1 MLFNAYIS
9 VFGPKIDD
17 AKHIRQVI
25 DDLFSDDIKTLSKRL
40 TDDEL
45 IEIANRVKAKKGYDF
60 FNEIV
65 LFCTAIVDKVRENRE
80 LNKLR

>member
-1 MLFNAYIS
+1 MLLSAYIS
-9 VFGPKIDD
+9 VFGLKIDD
-17 AKHIRQVI
+17 AKCIRQVI
-25 DDLFSDDIKTLSKRL
+25 DNLFKDDIKTLSERL

-60 FNEIV
+60 FNEITM
-65 LFCTAIVDKVRENRE
+65 FCTAIVDKVRENRE

>member
-1 MLFNAYIS
+1 MLLNAYMS
-9 VFGPKIDD
+9 VFGLKIDD
-17 AKHIRQVI
+17 AKYIRQVI
-25 DDLFSDDIKTLSKRL
+25 NDLFSDDIKTLSERL

-60 FNEIV
+60 LNEIV

>member
-9 VFGPKIDD
+9 VFGLKIDD
-17 AKHIRQVI
+17 AGYIRQVVEDI
-25 DDLFSDDIKTLSKRL
+25 FSDDIKKLSKQL

-60 FNEIV
+60 FNEII